1 MSVGVL
7 RRYAVPVTI
16 ALPIA
21 LAGLVAG
28 DGRLP
33 SPFHP
38 DESTVRT
45 VSSPG
50 GLGIRDLP
58 RDPRLPDPSD
68 LSGAHPV
75 TQPVGTSA
83 VRQAAAR
90 EESPGPDTSD
100 LALPARVLQAYRS
113 AARDLARSDSS
124 CHLDWPLLAGI
135 GKVESGHA
143 YGGEVDRRGDT
154 LVPILGPVLDG
165 GPGVAAI
172 PDTDDGRW
180 DTDETW
186 DRAVGPM
193 QFIPS
198 SWNIYGQDGND
209 DGDRD
214 PNNVNDASLASADYL
229 CAYDRDVSVRKERR
243 AAVFSYNH
251 SWDYVDLVLAWADAY
266 AGGTPVLTGSLA
278 LALEDPTKPPAGGG
292 AGGTGAGDDT
302 DASGAVTA
310 TATPTAPASAAP
322 VAEPTGAT
330 DVATGGST
338 PEPTATAEASPTAEP
353 TPAESTAEPT
363 PDPCP
368 TPTGTPSPD
377 ETGPTPTGSETAEPT
392 PTPTGT
398 ATSDEPDPSGTATP
412 EPTPTCP

>member
-7 RRYAVPVTI
+7 RRHAVPLTV

-28 DGRLP
+28 NGSLPLPFQPDG
-33 SPFHP
+33 
-38 DESTVRT
+38 STVRT
-45 VSSPG
+45 VTSSG

-58 RDPRLPDPSD
+58 HDPRLPDPGD
-68 LSGAHPV
+68 QSGAHPV
-75 TQPVGTSA
+75 TYPVGTSA
-83 VRQAAAR
+83 VRQAADRQEA
-90 EESPGPDTSD
+90 PGPDTSD
-100 LALPARVLQAYRS
+100 LALPARVLQAYQS
-113 AARDLARSDSS
+113 AARDLHSSDAS

-143 YGGEVDRRGDT
+143 YGGEVDRHGDT

-180 DTDETW
+180 DTDDTW

-198 SWNIYGQDGND
+198 SWSIYGADGND
-209 DGDRD
+209 DGSRD
-214 PNNVNDASLASADYL
+214 PNNVNDASLASGDYL
-229 CAYDRDVSVRKERR
+229 CSYGRDVSERKDRR
-243 AAVFSYNH
+243 QAVFSYNH

-278 LALEDPTKPPAGGG
+278 LALEDPMKRSKDAGE
-292 AGGTGAGDDT
+292 
-302 DASGAVTA
+302 ASGDGSGHA
-310 TATPTAPASAAP
+310 TGDVSAAAPPSAAP
-322 VAEPTGAT
+322 VSEPTASA
-330 DVATGGST
+330 DAPAAGSDGPT
-338 PEPTATAEASPTAEP
+338 PEPTASSDPGPTPDEP
-353 TPAESTAEPT
+353 TPAASTAEPT

-368 TPTGTPSPD
+368 SPTDTPSPG
-377 ETGPTPTGSETAEPT
+377 ESSPTPSDSATADPSPPPT
-392 PTPTGT
+392 DTTT
-398 ATSDEPDPSGTATP
+398 PDPTDTATP
-412 EPTPTCP
+412 DPTPTCP

>member
-7 RRYAVPVTI
+7 RRYAVPVSV

-21 LAGLVAG
+21 LAGLALG
-28 DGRLP
+28 DGGLP
-33 SPFHP
+33 TPFQP
-38 DESTVRT
+38 DESAVHTVT
-45 VSSPG
+45 SAG

-58 RDPRLPDPSD
+58 PDPRIPDPSD

-75 TQPVGTSA
+75 TYPVGTSA

-90 EESPGPDTSD
+90 EGAPGPDTSD
-100 LALPARVLQAYRS
+100 LALPARVLQAYQS
-113 AARDLARSDSS
+113 AARDLRSSDAS

-143 YGGEVDRRGDT
+143 YGGEVDRHGDT

-172 PDTDDGRW
+172 PDTDGGRW

-198 SWNIYGQDGND
+198 TWSIHGADGNS
-209 DGDRD
+209 DGKQD
-214 PNNVNDASLASADYL
+214 PNNVNDASLAAGDYL
-229 CAYDRDVSVRKERR
+229 CADGRDVSIRKQRR

-278 LALEDPTKPPAGGG
+278 MAIEDPLKKSKDSGSGADADAGAGAGSGG
-292 AGGTGAGDDT
+292 ATVG
-302 DASGAVTA
+302 V
-310 TATPTAPASAAP
+310 TPTAPASAAP
-322 VAEPTGAT
+322 VSEPAASGDPGAGGAT
-330 DVATGGST
+330 PD
-338 PEPTATAEASPTAEP
+338 PTASSEPSPSAEP
-353 TPAESTAEPT
+353 TPVESTTEPT
-363 PDPCP
+363 PTDSPCP
-368 TPTGTPSPD
+368 SPTGTPSPD
-377 ETGPTPTGSETAEPT
+377 ASTATPSDTATAEPSAT
-392 PTPTGT
+392 PTDT
-398 ATSDEPDPSGTATP
+398 ATPDPSGTASP
-412 EPTPTCP
+412 DPTPICG